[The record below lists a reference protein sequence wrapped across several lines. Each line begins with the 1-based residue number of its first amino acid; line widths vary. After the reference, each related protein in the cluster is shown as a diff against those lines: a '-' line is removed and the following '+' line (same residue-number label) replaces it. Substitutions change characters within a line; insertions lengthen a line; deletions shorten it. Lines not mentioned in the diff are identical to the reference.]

1 MKTYTK
7 PTININYFEDIL
19 TSADTLQSAP
29 GVLYTNA
36 AITMNDAVTTG
47 KINAAA
53 ARTVRVQTILQFNNN
68 G

>member
-7 PTININYFEDIL
+7 PMININYFEDIL
-19 TSADTLQSAP
+19 TDNALTTLSVQ
-29 GVLYTNA
+29 YTNA
-36 AITMNDAVTTG
+36 AITMNDAVTTN

>member
-7 PTININYFEDIL
+7 PMININYFEDIL
-19 TSADTLQSAP
+19 TDNTLATPSVQ
-29 GVLYTNA
+29 YTNA
-36 AITMNDAVTTG
+36 AITMNHAAFSPTTA
-47 KINAAA
+47 INAAA

>member
-1 MKTYTK
+1 M
-7 PTININYFEDIL
+7 ININYFEDIL
-19 TSADTLQSAP
+19 TDNALTTLSVQ
-29 GVLYTNA
+29 YTNA
-36 AITMNDAVTTG
+36 AITMNDAVTTN

>member
-7 PTININYFEDIL
+7 PTISINYFEDIL
-19 TSADTLQSAP
+19 TSNNNTLMASQ
-29 GVLYTNA
+29 YTNA

>member
-7 PTININYFEDIL
+7 PTISINYFEDII
-19 TSADTLQSAP
+19 TTDPSNPTA
-29 GVLYTNA
+29 YTNA
-36 AITMNDAVTTG
+36 AITMNNAVTTG
-47 KINAAA
+47 QINAAA

>member
-19 TSADTLQSAP
+19 TTDPSIQT
-29 GVLYTNA
+29 LYTNA
-36 AITMNDAVTTG
+36 AITMNDAVTTN

>member
-7 PTININYFEDIL
+7 PTISINYFEDIL
-19 TSADTLQSAP
+19 TSNNTLMASQ
-29 GVLYTNA
+29 YTNA

>member
-19 TSADTLQSAP
+19 TDNTLQSVP
-29 GVLYTNA
+29 GVQYTNA
-36 AITMNDAVTTG
+36 AITMNDAVTTN

-53 ARTVRVQTILQFNNN
+53 ARTVRVQTILQFNAEQP
-68 G
+68 

>member
-19 TSADTLQSAP
+19 TDNTPTTFLAS
-29 GVLYTNA
+29 YTNA
-36 AITMNDAVTTG
+36 AITMNDAVTTN

-53 ARTVRVQTILQFNNN
+53 ARTVRVQTILQFNAEQP
-68 G
+68 

>member
-7 PTININYFEDIL
+7 PTISINYFEDIF
-19 TSADTLQSAP
+19 TANTPITLSDP
-29 GVLYTNA
+29 YTTNA

>member
-1 MKTYTK
+1 MA
-7 PTININYFEDIL
+7 
-19 TSADTLQSAP
+19 SQ
-29 GVLYTNA
+29 YTNA

>member
-19 TSADTLQSAP
+19 TDNNTLIASR
-29 GVLYTNA
+29 YTNA
-36 AITMNDAVTTG
+36 AITLNDAAFSPTTA
-47 KINAAA
+47 INAAA